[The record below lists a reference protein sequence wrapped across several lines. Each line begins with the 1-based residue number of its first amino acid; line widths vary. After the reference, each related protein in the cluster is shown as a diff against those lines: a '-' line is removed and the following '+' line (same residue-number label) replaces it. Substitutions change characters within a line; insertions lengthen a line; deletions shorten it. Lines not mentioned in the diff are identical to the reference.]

1 MEEHTEDAR
10 NEEDLS
16 RLPVSPRLSSL
27 IAALIKDHQVKLAVR
42 ASLLANMALAVLQC

>member
-16 RLPVSPRLSSL
+16 RIPVSPCLVL
-27 IAALIKDHQVKLAVR
+27 MVALTKDNKVKFAVR
-42 ASLLANMALAVLQC
+42 ASLIANISLAVLQR